1 MASRIPQNFIDDLL
15 DRTDLVDLVDGH
27 VKLKKTG
34 RNYSACCP
42 FHKEK
47 TPSFSVAPDK
57 QFYYCFGCGAGGNA
71 IGFLMQLENLN
82 FPEAVEELAG
92 KAGLTVPKDDSVTS
106 KAASA
111 ASQAKTQARNQ
122 TYDLLNRASQYYQS
136 QLRRHADRQKA
147 VTYLKGRGLNGQIA
161 QRFGVGYAPAGWQNL
176 MQELAPKA
184 EQEQALID
192 SGMLV
197 EKEENKRR
205 YDRFR
210 DRIMFPIKDYKG
222 RIIAFGGRVLGDD
235 KPKYLNSPETLVFH
249 KQKELYGLY
258 EARQHQ
264 RNLQRIMVVEGYMD
278 VVALAQ
284 HEINYAVATLGTST
298 SSFHL
303 ERIFKLVSE
312 VVFCFDGD
320 AAGLKAADRAMHTC
334 LPFMEDGRQARF
346 LLLPDGEDPDSLVRQ
361 EGRDRL
367 TARITEATPLSD
379 FLFQRLGQELDP
391 HNLEHRA
398 KLATDASPLI
408 ATLPKGIMRSMMEA
422 RLSKITGLDKDTLLE
437 LSALKAQVPMPN
449 SSPAVVAD
457 ARSDTQTLGRAR
469 AQNSQATEPKS
480 SHQYADFQTADDYV
494 DGYLHGYSFPSQDAQ
509 LSPIEGA
516 QNWPNEPPQSS
527 LNEDHVPASR
537 SHFSATLP
545 KVQNPAH
552 AAIRVILRHPESVAH
567 IDQIP
572 SHLSELKMQ
581 DAGVLIQLLNTV
593 QEMHKALKRWPNPAE
608 LHIEC
613 AEWDAWPM
621 LRQLA
626 AMESLLPQGGY
637 PQQLEEAINRLLG
650 HHFEERF
657 NQLIQRASEPNA
669 DASIKKQLKELLKEK
684 EELQN
689 RLKGTQ

>member
-1 MASRIPQNFIDDLL
+1 MASRIPQSFIDDLL
-15 DRTDLVDLVDGH
+15 DRTDIVDLVDGH

-71 IGFLMQLENLN
+71 IGFLMQLANLN

-122 TYDLLNRASQYYQS
+122 AYDILNQASQYYQS
-136 QLRRHADRQKA
+136 QLRRHPDRQKA

-161 QRFGVGYAPAGWQNL
+161 QRFGVGYAPTGWQNL
-176 MQELAPKA
+176 MQELAPKV
-184 EQEQALID
+184 EQEQGLID
-192 SGMLV
+192 AGMVV

-235 KPKYLNSPETLVFH
+235 KPKYLNSPETVVFH

-258 EARQHQ
+258 EARQHE
-264 RNLQRIMVVEGYMD
+264 RNLKRIMVVEGYMD

-284 HEINYAVATLGTST
+284 HNINYAVATLGTST

-334 LPFMEDGRQARF
+334 LPYMQDGRQARF

-361 EGRDRL
+361 EGNDKL
-367 TARITEATPLSD
+367 TARIVDATPLSD
-379 FLFQRLGQELDP
+379 FLFQRLGQDLDP

-408 ATLPKGIMRSMMEA
+408 AIIPKGIMRSMMHA
-422 RLSKITGLDKDTLLE
+422 RLSKITGLDKDTLAE
-437 LSALKAQVPMPN
+437 LSALKVPTPAAHSEPNPTPVTNTQASTSRQALNTGPAQ
-449 SSPAVVAD
+449 D
-457 ARSDTQTLGRAR
+457 SD
-469 AQNSQATEPKS
+469 QNST
-480 SHQYADFQTADDYV
+480 HDYADYHMTEANPDIADNIQHWHDE
-494 DGYLHGYSFPSQDAQ
+494 HSHA
-509 LSPIEGA
+509 
-516 QNWPNEPPQSS
+516 QSS
-527 LNEDHVPASR
+527 EDPSLSSR
-537 SHFSATLP
+537 QNFSAVLP

-552 AAIRVILRHPESVAH
+552 AAIRIILRHPEVVEH
-567 IDQIP
+567 VDEIP
-572 SHLSELKMQ
+572 SHLAELKMQ
-581 DAGVLIQLLNTV
+581 DAGVLTQLLNTV
-593 QEMHKALKRWPNPAE
+593 QAMHKALKRWPNPAE

-613 AEWDAWPM
+613 ATWHAWPM

-626 AMESLLPQGGY
+626 AMESLLPQGNY
-637 PQQLEEAINRLLG
+637 PQQLDEAISRLLG
-650 HHFEERF
+650 HHFDERF
-657 NQLIQRASEPNA
+657 NQLIHLASQPNA
-669 DASIKKQLKELLKEK
+669 DANTKKQLKDLLKEK

-689 RLKGTQ
+689 RLKSRQ